1 MSMRRIRS
9 AAREGRYVYSVHALE
24 EMDDDDLLDSDV
36 LEVMMRGNVVA
47 KLTGDQRGPRF
58 VLRGLAIDN
67 ETQVE
72 VICRFLPSAILRII
86 TVYAVNE

>member
-1 MSMRRIRS
+1 MRRIRS
-9 AAREGRYVYSVHALE
+9 AAREGRYVYSAHALE

>member
-1 MSMRRIRS
+1 MRRIRS

-36 LEVMMRGNVVA
+36 LEVMMRGNVIA

-58 VLRGLAIDN
+58 ILRGFAIDN

-86 TVYAVNE
+86 TVYAVDE